1 LFDFLFDGFLFLE
14 SFVTLFLRADG
25 LGSWG
30 GSGQKALSLKIIKQK
45 TIKILY
51 FSIPASSSKSGFIL

>member
-1 LFDFLFDGFLFLE
+1 
-14 SFVTLFLRADG
+14 LRADG

-51 FSIPASSSKSGFIL
+51 FSIKLPPLKAALFYNRLKALSIQI